1 MTPTKR
7 CAVIGAGA
15 SGIPSARWSLEY
27 GYETVVFEATDEMG
41 GLWNFKADETE
52 FSTVAKSTVINTS
65 KEMTAYSD
73 YPPPA
78 TDGNY
83 MHNLKLKKYL
93 CNYADEFGVTQC
105 IKFKHRVLNVERSAN
120 YQQTGR
126 WDITYKDNDGNEH
139 RDTFDAVLVCTGHHA
154 TPNMPKFKNQDHF
167 KGRIIHSHSYKVTE
181 EYSFYQLAKFR
192 IMLAMKITRIL
203 GNSAL
208 DVACELAR
216 IAKQVYISTRRGAWI
231 IRKTVDNGLPS
242 DFLNSRFT
250 GWFRSVLPS
259 IYVWLGQRQCNK
271 VMDHDVYGLRPKHSL
286 IAQHP
291 SLSDQLHG
299 FVCSGAVIVKGNI
312 REFTETGVIFEDGV
326 KVPADDVVMATGYWF
341 NFPHLD
347 SGKLVPVEKNNCKLY
362 KRMFPLNSADK
373 NTLCVIGLI
382 QPLGSIMPISEMQAR
397 VFFAVQSGKVKLPS
411 PEDQRKEIEF
421 AIDTMWKRYVKSP
434 RHTIQV
440 DYSCYMDELAD
451 VIDVKPRVWD
461 YFFSDPSLFWR
472 LSFGPA
478 VAYSYR
484 LRGLHAHPEARDMIL
499 GVEER
504 RIRATR
510 NRDTGFE
517 PQNSNVAFWLF
528 TAGLIL
534 FLYKLIF

>member
-15 SGIPSARWSLEY
+15 SGIPSARWALEY
-27 GYETVVFEATDEMG
+27 DYETVVFEATDEIG
-41 GLWNFKADETE
+41 GLWNFKANETE
-52 FSTVAKSTVINTS
+52 FSTVGKSTVINTS

-78 TDGNY
+78 TYGNY

-93 CNYADEFGVTQC
+93 CNYADEFGVTPC
-105 IKFKHRVLNVERSAN
+105 IKFKHRVLNVERSAD
-120 YQQTGR
+120 YEQTGR
-126 WDITYKDNDGNEH
+126 WDINYKDNGGNEH

-154 TPNMPKFKNQDHF
+154 TPNMPKFKNQDRF
-167 KGRIIHSHSYKVTE
+167 KNRIIHSHSYKDHVGYEDHT
-181 EYSFYQLAKFR
+181 S
-192 IMLAMKITRIL
+192 IL

-231 IRKTVDNGLPS
+231 IRKTVDNGVPA
-242 DFLNSRFT
+242 DFFNSRFT
-250 GWFRSVLPS
+250 GWFRSVFPN
-259 IYVWLGQRQCNK
+259 IFVWLGQRQCNK

-299 FVCSGAVIVKGNI
+299 FICSGAVIVKGNI
-312 REFTETGVIFEDGV
+312 REFTETGLIFEDGV
-326 KVPADDVVMATGYWF
+326 EVPEVDDVVMATGYWF
-341 NFPHLD
+341 DFPYLD
-347 SGKLVPVEKNNCKLY
+347 SGNLVPVEKNNCKLY
-362 KRMFPLNSADK
+362 KQMFPLNSSDK

-411 PEDQRKEIEF
+411 TEDQRKEIEF
-421 AIDTMWKRYVKSP
+421 AIDKMWKRYVKSP

-440 DYSCYMDELAD
+440 DYSSYMDELAD
-451 VIDVKPRVWD
+451 MIDVKPSVWD

-478 VAYSYR
+478 VAYTYR
-484 LRGLHAHPEARDMIL
+484 LRGIHAHPEARNMIL

-517 PQNSNVAFWLF
+517 LHNSNVAFWLF
-528 TAGLIL
+528 AAGLL
-534 FLYKLIF
+534 VFLYKVFL